1 MKLTLSVVV
10 FWLAFGI
17 CTVHAEPIDV
27 ESVQKAIS
35 VMLLT
40 DASGKSSRLGA
51 ISIQK
56 FYPADESLTDLIA
69 EKLSL
74 AVNVAFEP
82 KLLPTI
88 KSYVDALERTHNA
101 RYRNILL
108 SVRNWTIDKSLN
120 KHIQEVL
127 PTLGNSTTEFVP
139 GQIDLEQQRANSQ
152 QPTSA
157 GQQ

>member
-1 MKLTLSVVV
+1 VTILGKINTILALLGVREIAMKLTLSVVV

-69 EKLSL
+69 EKLL
-74 AVNVAFEP
+74 RAVNVAFDP

-88 KSYVDALERTHNA
+88 KTYVDALERTHNA

-108 SVRNWTIDKSLN
+108 SVRNWTTIERAIDQS
-120 KHIQEVL
+120 
-127 PTLGNSTTEFVP
+127 
-139 GQIDLEQQRANSQ
+139 
-152 QPTSA
+152 
-157 GQQ
+157 